1 MTYEDHEGRG
11 PTTSYSV
18 RCRRPDSTG
27 DRELTST
34 QTITVTVTRTE
45 QPDTPA
51 KPTVTVSDSMASA
64 TIDVSITAEQ
74 PDTPAKPTLAAV
86 SGSSTTLTATW
97 VKPDLNDGPDITDY
111 NVQFRQGTSGTW
123 LNFSHPGTAVTTTLT
138 GLTADT
144 PHQARVQ
151 AVNGET
157 DSEWSDPSDA
167 VSTNAETPAVTL
179 HLSDPDAGAVTVSAT
194 VSPASATAF
203 TVTVS
208 ASPVAP
214 ATDDDFEL
222 STNRELRFAA
232 NATASTGTVTIRLV
246 NDDVP
251 EPTDVV
257 TVSGSASIEGVT
269 DPGDVTLTIL
279 DNDLDISA
287 SATARGASAT
297 ASWCCWRT
305 GTASRAAAA
314 T

>member
-1 MTYEDHEGRG
+1 MEY
-11 PTTSYSV
+11 
-18 RCRRPDSTG
+18 
-27 DRELTST
+27 RE
-34 QTITVTVTRTE
+34 
-45 QPDTPA
+45 
-51 KPTVTVSDSMASA
+51 
-64 TIDVSITAEQ
+64 
-74 PDTPAKPTLAAV
+74 
-86 SGSSTTLTATW
+86 
-97 VKPDLNDGPDITDY
+97 
-111 NVQFRQGTSGTW
+111 GTSGTW

-167 VSTNAETPAVTL
+167 VSTNAEPLEVTL
-179 HLSDPDAGAVTVSAT
+179 HLSGEDAGAVTVTAT

-222 STNRELRFAA
+222 SMNRALRFAA

-269 DPGDVTLTIL
+269 GPDDVTLTIL
-279 DNDLDISA
+279 DDDLDRGGICARTPRVRDRILVLLKNRHSYKGDCSGVNEDA
-287 SATARGASAT
+287 SGGAGVARPGPQPEHGVGVHDEPAERRLRGA
-297 ASWCCWRT
+297 
-305 GTASRAAAA
+305 GEPRAAVPEGDRA
-314 T
+314 

>member
-1 MTYEDHEGRG
+1 MASFDIVSTSGQIRTKTGVTYDHEEQS
-11 PTTSYSV
+11 SYSV
-18 RCRRPDSTG
+18 
-27 DRELTST
+27 
-34 QTITVTVTRTE
+34 TVK
-45 QPDTPA
+45 A
-51 KPTVTVSDSMASA
+51 SDGTASA
-64 TIDVSITAEQ
+64 TIDVEITVTDEDEQ

-123 LNFSHPGTAVTTTLT
+123 LNFSHPGTAVTMTLT

-279 DNDLDISA
+279 DNDLVNISAA
-287 SATARGASAT
+287 SATARRASAT